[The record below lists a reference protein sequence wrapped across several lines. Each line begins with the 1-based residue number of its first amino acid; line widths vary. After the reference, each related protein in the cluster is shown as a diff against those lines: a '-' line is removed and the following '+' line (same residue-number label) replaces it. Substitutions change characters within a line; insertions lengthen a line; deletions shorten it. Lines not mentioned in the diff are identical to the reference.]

1 MYGDLSRIFPTFV
14 CNENNHCKMETTK
27 DINRIKVVLVEKKR
41 TNKWL
46 AEQLGKDPATVSKWC
61 TNTAQPSLETLL
73 EIARVLEVD
82 VKDLLHSTREGIQYI
97 KIQQQR
103 PYKPDTPHQRDRG
116 TDRPRAQ
123 CLARTV
129 ARKQKLW
136 PRMGGQAR
144 SGGRANARRTTR
156 IAGSAGAC
164 HHQRC
169 PRCAQSYSH

>member
-1 MYGDLSRIFPTFV
+1 MAIYREYSLPLSATRTIIPI
-14 CNENNHCKMETTK
+14 EMETTK

-97 KIQQQR
+97 KIQQ
-103 PYKPDTPHQRDRG
+103 P
-116 TDRPRAQ
+116 
-123 CLARTV
+123 
-129 ARKQKLW
+129 
-136 PRMGGQAR
+136 
-144 SGGRANARRTTR
+144 
-156 IAGSAGAC
+156 
-164 HHQRC
+164 
-169 PRCAQSYSH
+169 